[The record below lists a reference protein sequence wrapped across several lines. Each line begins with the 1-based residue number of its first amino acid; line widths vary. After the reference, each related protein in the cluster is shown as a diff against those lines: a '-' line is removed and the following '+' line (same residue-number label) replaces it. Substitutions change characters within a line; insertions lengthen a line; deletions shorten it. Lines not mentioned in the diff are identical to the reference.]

1 MIDIFT
7 FFNSELNNMT
17 LYLSNIHTLLVGYEF
32 LTNHPTDRHS
42 DLILEDTKKPEDDDI
57 RLKEWVFSLSQRGD
71 IEIGVST
78 RTARNVPVETFST
91 AMKNTDWCVG
101 TIRVVLHMNVLYFL
115 NQDTLFE
122 IKHLD
127 DDWLQRLESTKTT
140 KIMLAVRLRSPMR
153 LTFMSV
159 GIPQRL
165 GNAILRELAHQRR
178 PQQPSAISRRPM
190 MPPPPSEPP
199 FEV

>member
-1 MIDIFT
+1 
-7 FFNSELNNMT
+7 MT
-17 LYLSNIHTLLVGYEF
+17 LCLSKIYTLSVGGSHTS
-32 LTNHPTDRHS
+32 HPTDGPS
-42 DLILEDTKKPEDDDI
+42 DLILGDTKQREEYDI
-57 RLKEWVFSLSQRGD
+57 RHKEWVFSLSQRGD

-78 RTARNVPVETFST
+78 RTEDNVPVETFST
-91 AMKNTDWCVG
+91 IMTNPYWCVG

-140 KIMLAVRLRSPMR
+140 KIMLAVRLRSPMH

-190 MPPPPSEPP
+190 MPSEPP
-199 FEV
+199 FAEPPFED